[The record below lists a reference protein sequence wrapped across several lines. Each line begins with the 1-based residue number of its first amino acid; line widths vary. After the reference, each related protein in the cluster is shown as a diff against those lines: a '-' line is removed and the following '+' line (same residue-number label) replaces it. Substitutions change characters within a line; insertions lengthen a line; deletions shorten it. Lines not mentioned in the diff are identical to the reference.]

1 MWWFILI
8 LAMLFGGIWI
18 FKLLFDFC
26 IYVFVFIG
34 AVIYGVIY
42 LSIIIIRN
50 IINAIKRRN

>member
-26 IYVFVFIG
+26 VFIG